1 MNMNKKGLTLVESMV
16 ALAAAGT
23 VTAAILSSKIE
34 DFEKSK
40 MLSLLHDASTITLAV
55 DHRIAIDGY
64 SMENWGSSSKDNTLP
79 LSWANINTIMNG
91 LILEELVSKDSN
103 TCKNGKWEPKLEVE
117 KETKLLDCNLWNK
130 SQPEGFNVRAELI
143 PDANGFINEFNTIL
157 SFANEDSFKDNYQNL
172 KYAVN
177 NFNVNNKQFIKG
189 HHKTEFVSLSTG
201 ESILT
206 TDCITDFANC
216 GIKVGFKINL
226 DSTDDGYFGGEEF
239 VRIDGGNSI
248 TGNNLTF
255 MKSGLTDDTAEAPYK
270 CLEWKFNNA
279 DNKWEQK
286 LIGCGIGL
294 YKGTPTTVSVNTKTA
309 TFNEHV
315 TLRNECRTFKKDSAN
330 TIKESDKVPCAIVK
344 DKDGG
349 IEKVI
354 QVVERY
360 TSEMAYFKELYSS
373 KGYFETI
380 SEVNELFVETANIN
394 DLIVDTLNVDT
405 LTIMRDLKAK
415 DGSLV
420 EFNGETTINGTATFK
435 EHQNFNSKVV
445 FEKDLDLNSSTGAT
459 IVIDGNLNIDD
470 PLAEFDSLTIGG
482 YMTVSENVNIG
493 NVEATNLTAKEI
505 KLNALETDSLSMRS
519 NSTLISNQKIKA
531 NTGDFDNINTEI
543 NKIKHYVDNN
553 IYVVQNKEDN
563 YDGWVNTGGLH
574 SCSGWTPST
583 SSKSKGQAF
592 TQTRSCK
599 QNQIRNQHFYE
610 LWKNSKGVLL
620 KREHIGSKQHAQ
632 QVTVP
637 QSRTAVGTKS
647 SGSGTSCHSKCSASN
662 SRDAY
667 NSCISACNGGS
678 SGGGHQCGANG
689 CGLGNAGGHAN

>member
-1 MNMNKKGLTLVESMV
+1 MNKKGLTLVESMV

-23 VTAAILSSKIE
+23 ITAAVLSSKME

-64 SMENWGSSSKDNTLP
+64 SMKNWGSSGKDNTLP
-79 LSWANINTIMNG
+79 LSWTNINTVMND

-103 TCKNGKWEPKLEVE
+103 TCKGGEWEPKLSVE

-130 SQPEGFNVRAELI
+130 SQPEGFNIRAELI
-143 PDANGFINEFNTIL
+143 PDSNGFINEFHTIL
-157 SFANEDSFKDNYQNL
+157 SFKNEDSFRDNYQNL

-206 TDCITDFANC
+206 TDCIANFANC
-216 GIKVGFKINL
+216 GVKIGFKINL
-226 DSTDDGYFGGEEF
+226 DPTDDGYFGGEEF

-248 TGNNLTF
+248 IGNNLTF
-255 MKSGLTDDTAEAPYK
+255 MKSGLADDDAEAPYK
-270 CLEWKFNNA
+270 CLEWGL
-279 DNKWEQK
+279 DSSGDWVQK
-286 LIGCGIGL
+286 KIGCGIGL

-315 TLRNECRTFKKDSAN
+315 TLRNECRTFEKDSAN
-330 TIKESDKVPCAIVK
+330 TIKEGDKVPCAIVK
-344 DKDGG
+344 NKDGG
-349 IEKVI
+349 VEKVI

-360 TSEMAYFKELYSS
+360 VSEMAYFKELYSN
-373 KGYFETI
+373 KGYFDAI
-380 SEVNELFVETANIN
+380 SEVSNLFVETANIN

-405 LTIMRDLKAK
+405 LTIMKDLIAE

-420 EFNGETTINGTATFK
+420 EFNGDTIINGTATFK

-445 FEKDLDLNSSTGAT
+445 FEKDLEIKSSTGAP
-459 IVIDGNLNIDD
+459 IIIDGNLNIDD
-470 PLAEFDSLTIGG
+470 PSAEFDSLTIDG
-482 YMTVSENVNIG
+482 YMTVSKNVNIG
-493 NVEATNLTAKEI
+493 NLEATNLTAKEI
-505 KLNALETDSLSMRS
+505 KLNNLDTDSLSIRS
-519 NSTLISNQKIKA
+519 DSTLASNQKIKA
-531 NTGDFDNINTEI
+531 NTGDFENINTEI
-543 NKIKHYVDNN
+543 NRIKHYVDND
-553 IYVVQNKEDN
+553 IYVVQNKEDS
-563 YDGWVNTGGLH
+563 YDGWSNTGGLH
-574 SCSGWTPST
+574 SCSSWTPSA
-583 SSKSKGQAF
+583 SSKPKGQAF

-610 LWKNSKGVLL
+610 LWKNAKGVLL
-620 KREHIGSKQHAQ
+620 KKEHIGSKQHAQ
-632 QVTVP
+632 QVSIP

-647 SGSGTSCHSKCSASN
+647 TSSGGNSCHSKCLGVN
-662 SRDAY
+662 SRDQY
-667 NSCISACNGGS
+667 QQCMTKCSNGG